1 MWTGADPSPRAT
13 TNARA
18 LEAELQWL
26 DRVLQQRLAGHFGQ
40 DGALASP
47 RAAGDRAEL
56 PLPPSLPALSTP
68 SAEPDDDLTR
78 LIREGGLG
86 PAERLVL
93 ALALA
98 PHLRP
103 QLMDLL
109 FVSNRNL
116 DRGFC
121 EFGGWKG
128 RHHGG
133 FLPTVETAA
142 FLLAGE
148 DLSRRFALR
157 QMLDETA
164 PLRRLG
170 MVRLAHEAPGEPW
183 YGSALLAGADTLD
196 LLCTGESRKPDYST
210 QFPAKLIET
219 KLGWDDL
226 VLDPDVM
233 EEVEAII
240 TWARHGDTL
249 MRDWQLD
256 KALKPGY
263 RCLFFGPPGTGKT
276 LTATLIGDKVG
287 ADVYRIDL
295 SMVVSKYIGETEKN
309 LAQVFDQAQ
318 HRRWILFFDEADA
331 LFGKRTATSSS
342 NDRHANQEVSY
353 LLQRVEDFPGTVIL
367 ASNLKGNIDDAFA
380 RRFQSAVYFPMPDAE
395 QRLRL
400 WEGMVRHT
408 GRLDVDVDLAD
419 FAERHELAGGAI
431 ANVVRFGAINA
442 MQAGRDRIL
451 AADLRRGIA
460 KELRKEGRT
469 V

>member
-1 MWTGADPSPRAT
+1 MWTGAEPGERVRA
-13 TNARA
+13 NARA
-18 LEAELQWL
+18 LQAELRWL
-26 DRVLQQRLAGHFGQ
+26 DEVLQVRLAAHFG
-40 DGALASP
+40 AT
-47 RAAGDRAEL
+47 AGREARQEL
-56 PLPPSLPALSTP
+56 PPPPRLDEGPA
-68 SAEPDDDLTR
+68 ANDLAQLVR
-78 LIREGGLG
+78 RCELG

-103 QLMDLL
+103 QILDLL
-109 FVSNRNL
+109 FVTNENL
-116 DRGFC
+116 NRGFC

-128 RHHGG
+128 RQHGG

-142 FLLAGE
+142 FLVAGE
-148 DLSRRFALR
+148 NLGQRFELHR
-157 QMLDETA
+157 LLDDAA
-164 PLRRLG
+164 PLRRHGL
-170 MVRLAHEAPGEPW
+170 VRLQHEAPSEPW
-183 YGSALLAGADTLD
+183 YGAALLAGRETLD
-196 LLCTGESRKPDYST
+196 QLWSGETRKPDYGAN
-210 QFPAKLIET
+210 FPAKLIET
-219 KLGWDDL
+219 RLGWSDL
-226 VLDPDVM
+226 VLDADVM
-233 EEVEAII
+233 EEVQAIA
-240 TWARHGDTL
+240 TWARHGETL
-249 MRDWQLD
+249 MRDWQLQ

-276 LTATLIGDKVG
+276 LTATLIGQQVG

-309 LAQVFDQAQ
+309 LAEVFDQAQ

-342 NDRHANQEVSY
+342 NDRHANQEISY

-380 RRFQSAVYFPMPDAE
+380 RRFQSSVYFPMPDAD

-408 GRLDVDVDLAD
+408 GRLAADVDLAE

-442 MQAGRDRIL
+442 MQAGRERIG
-451 AADLRRGIA
+451 AADLRKGIA